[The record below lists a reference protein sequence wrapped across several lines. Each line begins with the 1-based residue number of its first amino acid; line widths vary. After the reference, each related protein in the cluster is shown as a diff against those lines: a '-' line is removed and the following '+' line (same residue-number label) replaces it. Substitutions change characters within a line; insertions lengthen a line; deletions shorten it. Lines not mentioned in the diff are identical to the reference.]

1 MNDGPRSRLD
11 EGAVADRLA
20 RLDETLGRLEQT
32 PGATAETALD
42 SVSMLTEVYG
52 EALARVMEHIPT
64 AAAEA
69 LVEDDLVGH
78 LLVLHDIHPEPVER
92 RVARTLDG
100 LRPRLNRQG
109 FEVDLVGI
117 EAGTA
122 RVGLKGG
129 GCGGGAET
137 AGELVQEAVLAAAPE
152 LAGVDLVAPKA
163 PAAFVPVDALMRPPA
178 TAADGAA

>member
-1 MNDGPRSRLD
+1 MSEGPRARLD

-42 SVSMLTEVYG
+42 AVTMLTEVYG
-52 EALARVMEHIPT
+52 EALARVMEHIPA
-64 AAAEA
+64 AAAES
-69 LVEDDLVGH
+69 LVADDLVGH
-78 LLVLHDIHPEPVER
+78 LLVLHDVHPEPVER

-100 LRPRLNRQG
+100 LRPRLGRQG
-109 FEVDLVGI
+109 IEADLVGI

-129 GCGGGAET
+129 GCGGTEPA
-137 AGELVQEAVLAAAPE
+137 AELVREALLAAAPE
-152 LAGVDLVAPKA
+152 LAGVELVAPKA
-163 PAAFVPVDALMRPPA
+163 PPAFVPVDALLRPPA